1 MSMQD
6 HLWQKQQQIILELA
20 RKEPCVIVGRC
31 ADYIL
36 RDKACVLP
44 VFIHADMAFRAK
56 RIVEVYGE
64 REETPEKRLKDK
76 DERRR
81 AYYQHY
87 TDMEWGNAANYHL
100 ALDSGALG
108 LETCVN
114 IITGVY
120 KEAFRA

>member
-1 MSMQD
+1 M
-6 HLWQKQQQIILELA
+6 
-20 RKEPCVIVGRC
+20 
-31 ADYIL
+31 
-36 RDKACVLP
+36 LP
-44 VFIHADMAFRAK
+44 VFIHADMTFRAK

-76 DERRR
+76 DDRRR

-87 TDMEWGNAANYHL
+87 TDMEWGKAANYHL

-120 KEAFRA
+120 NEAYRA